1 MPYRYELFIS
11 YSWRVP
17 RAQSWV
23 RDVLV
28 PPLYEFLDL
37 QAKIPKES
45 VFLDDR
51 VNRPGMDVEKSVHE
65 ALRDSKVLLA
75 ILSPQYFDSGWCL
88 TEFHTLLD
96 RQQATKQHIIYPIA
110 VWDGHKYP
118 ADIKNLNPLDFN
130 KWGTL
135 ERGMRRKRWNDTVLD
150 LVKELE
156 KLIANSPQHDP
167 TWTIN
172 LKQDP
177 VQPHVERQ
185 GY

>member
-1 MPYRYELFIS
+1 MSYRYDLFIS
-11 YSWRVP
+11 YTWRVP

-23 RDVLV
+23 RDVLA
-28 PPLYEFLDL
+28 PPLIDYLGL
-37 QAKIPKES
+37 YANIPKEN

-51 VNRPGMDVEKSVHE
+51 TIRPGMEVEKSVHQ

-96 RQQATKQHIIYPIA
+96 RQQATKQHIVYPVA
-110 VWDGHKYP
+110 VWDGHNYP
-118 ADIKNLNPLDFN
+118 ADARNLNPLDFN
-130 KWGTL
+130 RWGTL
-135 ERGMRRKRWNDTVLD
+135 ERGMVRKRFTDTVLD

-167 TWTIN
+167 GWTVN
-172 LKQDP
+172 LKPDP
-177 VQPHVERQ
+177 AQPHVKRQ

>member
-11 YSWRVP
+11 YTWRVP

-23 RDVLV
+23 RDVLA
-28 PPLYEFLDL
+28 PPLYDFLALEANID
-37 QAKIPKES
+37 KNS

-51 VNRPGMDVEKSVHE
+51 VNRPGIDVEQSVHE

-88 TEFHTLLD
+88 TEFHTMLD
-96 RQQATKQHIIYPIA
+96 RQNTTGQHIIYPLR
-110 VWDGHKYP
+110 VWDGNKYS
-118 ADIKNLNPLDFN
+118 ADARNLNPLDFN

-135 ERGMRRKRWNDTVLD
+135 ERGMVRKRWNDTVKD

-156 KLIANSPQHDP
+156 TLIANSPAHNP
-167 TWTIN
+167 AWTVN

-185 GY
+185 SY